1 MKSPGQTGFT
11 LIEMLIASAVVPIML
26 AAIYMTLSRIST
38 LQEGAGGAIT
48 VTEKMRNSLRR
59 IADELRTSSTTG
71 EDTNDNGVL
80 DAGEDLNGN
89 GRLEA
94 DWGTS
99 ETSVTFNRMQPNG
112 TFTLPITYRVRGEQ
126 LERVY
131 TVDTSGRTQTAIL
144 CRSVESF
151 TVLSV
156 SGKVTVSLLL
166 SYSGRGG
173 ASKTLSSS
181 ITVVQR
187 N

>member
-1 MKSPGQTGFT
+1 MKSAGQSGFT

-26 AAIYMTLSRIST
+26 AAIYMTLSRVST
-38 LQEGAGGAIT
+38 LQESAGGAIT

-71 EDTNDNGVL
+71 EDTNENSVL
-80 DAGEDLNGN
+80 DVGEDLNNN

-94 DWGTS
+94 DWSTS
-99 ETSVTFNRMQPNG
+99 DSSVTFNRMQPDG

-126 LERVY
+126 LERVL
-131 TVDTSGRTQTAIL
+131 TVGASGETRTAIL

-151 TVLSV
+151 TVLSIA
-156 SGKVTVSLLL
+156 GKITVSLSL
-166 SYSGRGG
+166 SFSGRGG
-173 ASKTLSSS
+173 MSKTLSSS